1 MDVPIGL
8 RILGTGEYAP
18 ARRIPST
25 YFDERAGREPGWTER
40 HTGVNSRGFAGDGES
55 VLHMGVAAA
64 RQAVER
70 AGLTLQDIDA
80 LISVGSIPAQSI
92 PCTAALLQRELG
104 LGETGLPAFDVNA
117 TCLGFLAAFELLA
130 PALHLQRFRR
140 VLLVA
145 SERPSG
151 LLDWADFH
159 TVGLF
164 GDGAGAVVIGADH
177 EARTEG
183 PALLAT
189 HYQTF
194 GDAADLCRVRAGGSL
209 MPPRNDFDAF
219 LAATRFEMRG
229 PPLYK
234 LAAQVMPAF
243 LTTLFTRAGK
253 TLADIDLWVAHQA
266 SGKALRHM
274 KDALDIP
281 DGKFVRTLDTH
292 GNQVAA
298 SLPIAL
304 HRGFERGQIRA
315 GMTLAL
321 VGTGA
326 GFSVGGAV
334 LRV

>member
-18 ARRIPST
+18 TRRVPST
-25 YFDERAGREPGWTER
+25 YFDERAGREPGWTEL
-40 HTGVNSRGFAGDGES
+40 HTGVGSRGHALEGES
-55 VLHMGVAAA
+55 VLDMGAAAA

-70 AGLTLQDIDA
+70 AGLALEDIDA
-80 LISVGSIPAQSI
+80 IVSVGSIAAQPI

-104 LGETGLPAFDVNA
+104 LGGSGIPAFDVNA
-117 TCLGFLAAFELLA
+117 TCLGFLAAFDLLA
-130 PALHLQRFRR
+130 PALQFRRFHR

-145 SERPSG
+145 SERPCS
-151 LLDWADFH
+151 LLDWNDIH
-159 TVGLF
+159 TAGLF
-164 GDGAGAVVIGADH
+164 GDGAGAVVLGVDH
-177 EARTEG
+177 DVRTG
-183 PALLAT
+183 DPALLAT

-194 GDAADLCRVRAGGSL
+194 GDAADLCRVRGGGSL
-209 MPPRNDFDAF
+209 LPPRNDFDEF
-219 LAATRFEMRG
+219 LAATHFEMRG
-229 PPLYK
+229 PPLYRF
-234 LAAQVMPAF
+234 AAQVVPAF
-243 LTTLFTRAGK
+243 LATLFARAGK
-253 TLADIDLWVAHQA
+253 TPADIDLWVAHQA

-274 KDALDIP
+274 RDALDIP
-281 DGKFVRTLDTH
+281 DRKFVSTLHTH

-304 HRGFERGQIRA
+304 HHGFEQGKIRP

-334 LRV
+334 VRV